1 MDDKATRD
9 TYHQVIQERNAL
21 VHKTKGVSRNQ
32 DDSSENNSDDEESDS
47 DDDATKKRATDKMLK
62 AVDSD

>member
-21 VHKTKGVSRNQ
+21 VQKTKGVSRNQ
-32 DDSSENNSDDEESDS
+32 NDSSENNSDDEEESDS
-47 DDDATKKRATDKMLK
+47 DDEATKKRAT
-62 AVDSD
+62 